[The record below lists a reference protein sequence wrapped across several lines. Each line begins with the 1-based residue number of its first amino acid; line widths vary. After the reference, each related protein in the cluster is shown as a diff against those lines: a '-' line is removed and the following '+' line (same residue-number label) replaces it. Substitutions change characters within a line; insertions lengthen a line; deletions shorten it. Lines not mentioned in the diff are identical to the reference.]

1 MFKEGSYVTANGT
14 FQVKAVGEEYIEF
27 DPYGVGE
34 VSNVS
39 RYEEDGF
46 KEVTENGLP
55 KEFDGFQVGD
65 FFSLNGKYKVLRS
78 NELFTKIELE
88 NHMLSLPNHKLME
101 VE

>member
-39 RYEEDGF
+39 QYEENGF
-46 KEVTENGLP
+46 KEVT
-55 KEFDGFQVGD
+55 
-65 FFSLNGKYKVLRS
+65 
-78 NELFTKIELE
+78 
-88 NHMLSLPNHKLME
+88 
-101 VE
+101 